1 MGDNLVYDIISYFI
15 IGIISSI
22 IGIISINVVLDKEQR
37 DKYNNIKTYLLFFII
52 GIIIHVFT
60 QITNLDQ
67 IYCDKQCRI
76 RLGIDK

>member
-1 MGDNLVYDIISYFI
+1 MDINDIISYII
-15 IGIISSI
+15 IGLISMV
-22 IGIISINVVLDKEQR
+22 IGIVCINIVLDNEQKN
-37 DKYNNIKTYLLFFII
+37 KYNSIKTYLLFFFI

-76 RLGIDK
+76 KLGIDK

>member
-1 MGDNLVYDIISYFI
+1 MDIKDIMSYFVI
-15 IGIISSI
+15 GLISMVIGIIC
-22 IGIISINVVLDKEQR
+22 INIVLDKDQR
-37 DKYNNIKTYLLFFII
+37 DKYNTIKTYLLFFLI

-76 RLGIDK
+76 NLGLST